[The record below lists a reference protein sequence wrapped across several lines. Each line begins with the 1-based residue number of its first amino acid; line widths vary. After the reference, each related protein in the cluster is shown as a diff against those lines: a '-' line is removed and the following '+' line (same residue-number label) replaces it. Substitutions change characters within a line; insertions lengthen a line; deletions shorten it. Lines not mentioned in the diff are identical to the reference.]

1 MTADSDI
8 EQKMPLLPK
17 IRLFNP
23 ILAGATLRDR
33 LLGCLG
39 ACIGICVT
47 GLICAL
53 VMGNS
58 DHLPLIVAPIGA
70 SAVLLFAVPASPL
83 AQPWPII
90 GGNTISALVGVTI
103 AYFVKDQ
110 MVAVGLAVSLAILIM
125 SFTKSLHPPGGAAA
139 LTAVIGGAAVAK
151 AGFWFPLMP
160 VALNS
165 IVLVGLG
172 LAFHKMARRQYPHRP
187 PATVANPHK
196 TADAPPS
203 LRVGF
208 RKDDI
213 DAALGDL
220 NETLDI
226 NRGDIDTLLRQVELR
241 ALLRT
246 HGEVTCGDIMSRDV
260 IRVESDATPEQ
271 ARSLLL
277 EHDIRTLPVMGK
289 DGSLLGTVG
298 LRELAALDAG
308 DALPVSQAAV
318 AKASDPAI
326 GLLPILTDGLTHAVV
341 IVEEDGTLEGIV
353 SQTDLLATLAKSL
366 LANSLTG
373 DLMTAGQGI

>member
-1 MTADSDI
+1 MTADSDF

-110 MVAVGLAVSLAILIM
+110 MLAVGLAVSLAILIM
-125 SFTKSLHPPGGAAA
+125 SLTRSLHPPGGAAA

-187 PATVANPHK
+187 PATIANPHK
-196 TADAPPS
+196 TDDAPPS

-260 IRVESDATPEQ
+260 IRVEADATPEQ

-298 LRELAALDAG
+298 LRELAALEAG

-318 AKASDPAI
+318 ARASDPAI

-341 IVEEDGTLEGIV
+341 IVNEDGTLEGIV